1 MRTSFNFEVI
11 VNIIPLALS
20 PASFILG
27 VVYSL
32 ATPSPP
38 PPSSSDGDEDGRF
51 DGDMEGEVESS
62 LGGRVGSFEDD
73 GDNEGVDVT
82 FVATLYV

>member
-1 MRTSFNFEVI
+1 MLTSFNFEVI

-20 PASFILG
+20 PASFTLG
-27 VVYSL
+27 VSYSL
-32 ATPSPP
+32 GVSSPP
-38 PPSSSDGDEDGRF
+38 DGRF
-51 DGDMEGEVESS
+51 DGNMEGEFESS
-62 LGGRVGSFEDD
+62 LGGRVGSFEDE